1 MIKNPRTYQKFQ
13 DDFTKSRGNLTHKH
27 SLRLFTAMWKE
38 ARALDALP
46 SEDPLEGIAVDI
58 KIAKV
63 LNSCLKN
70 SSPE

>member
-1 MIKNPRTYQKFQ
+1 M
-13 DDFTKSRGNLTHKH
+13 THKH